1 MSSHHKVYAN
11 ELFQIM
17 ASRDVDQ
24 TRKLELVLKLKTNIK
39 KDAVDIAQVPTY
51 FEALSIGVDIPDLG
65 ISVASF
71 STLAHLIK
79 RVSMQDKTGM
89 VLKNQSFLVLPI
101 IINRLANSNTSTL
114 SSARKALE
122 AYWFSSPREV
132 ESAILDIALKHRNT
146 DITLEAV
153 HWLHH
158 IISNVN
164 QHFNLTRFV
173 PQLAKLLATYPSS
186 HSTQLQNSIKSLLCD
201 YYNFK
206 QNRLYKFDLARE
218 LELKNVPDTIK
229 ESIMQNIAG
238 INPESTSVTKPDSNF
253 VIAGDGNVRV
263 TATIESTEK
272 RYAPVRPRYTA
283 STVSS
288 RSELVPTA
296 KASSPLPVPVPAQT
310 KMTPPPVQDHQSIPS
325 EAETLLPEI
334 RDIIS
339 KYNYELD
346 TSIRSVSFEGS
357 EQMLSTFNDLLP
369 PFNSKETEFNW
380 GQREKNIVQMRSI
393 LRGNAPSLYRRDLI
407 VGLKDSAE
415 AICKAVSSLRTTLS
429 SHGCQL
435 VKECAIFLKTDIDSL
450 VDLFMP
456 SLVRLCAAT
465 KHIAS
470 TNANMSIVAICANA
484 SYSPRL
490 LQRIVNATNE
500 KNVQPRSYSGIWLQI
515 TVSRFFNSHSFLSSH
530 GSTPNTGVD
539 LAMKA
544 LAKLLKDP
552 NPTVRQIAKDSYW
565 CLWRKLPTQSELLLS
580 KLEPKIIKIVE
591 RSRPKDVSHEEVSA
605 PTLNMQRSRPS
616 LKETIIER
624 NKDLRLKQREL
635 SSSRMSTREASDS
648 QKLDQSHREELHIKR
663 VATRTNSTNGFR
675 QNSIER
681 NLSNS
686 HKPDLRP
693 PSKEGVSPKD
703 IEPESV
709 QQETTRTKQTD
720 TAPASKEVAFDVE
733 ADPILKF
740 LSSYQTDLI
749 KEGINLLKY
758 AIMGEEELSPEITSL
773 LKSISLRQPKL
784 LEPLLLSNDNLFKRS
799 FQFFSA
805 EDFLRICSIVINPI
819 EGRTI
824 ELLIS
829 MMTVDELYESII
841 KLLSYSINTANI
853 LGDDELTMQVIKYKS
868 SIIQL
873 IVVFLQSS
881 LEKIPIRDS
890 YFSKVTSNFL
900 ELVSILKSTD
910 IYPEFS
916 KLLAKLYSINIA
928 LFVSELDLVDI
939 NTKEEVEYIVG
950 IDHTLSMKNIPNTM
964 PNSLFELTEVQKTH
978 SYDGFS
984 PVKTNQDFTMIW
996 PERKDNDDYNFIPKS
1011 ANDSQ
1016 KNIAAQFQGFN
1027 HHESKSED
1035 PVKEYS
1041 DSMDIDNPA
1050 ANDRNSTPALAGE
1063 LSESNSLH
1071 AAIEGVA
1078 DLSMDQH
1085 DSPKNRATDENVF
1098 LDSSSSIKSGLFNR
1112 TNGDHSIE
1120 LAKDLAQVQ
1129 ICEQPPS
1136 LIDQNV
1142 QLQTFLDKV
1151 DPLKSISN
1159 RNKPI
1164 AIYEDSKGSP
1174 QKLKEH
1180 RYSEFNW
1187 FNFQVAR
1194 LQLESDDDEVEDNET
1209 TEDDYSELLMDVCE
1223 SLKSLELDSKTL
1235 TTALD
1240 LLQNM
1245 HRFGFEFVKYYE
1257 NEGAKLM
1264 EESLWQFFHDCNKVS
1279 ITNKV
1284 RGLVLLKQL
1293 LIIHSKLDLANLWT
1307 TLINV
1312 ACLPDSENEIAFALR
1327 DISSEI
1333 LSGLYR
1339 SDELLDVLFSS
1350 FTSDHLSRA
1359 STFILGT
1366 LSKVLDSTSIPE
1378 LLSDSILQQIDRV
1391 LRNFVNSR
1399 NAECRRYAILC
1410 YGKLVKSSRVS
1421 FVGKSPDNT
1430 ILDGI
1435 IQRFS
1440 PSQRRLVE
1448 YYSQDPKS

>member
-253 VIAGDGNVRV
+253 VIA
-263 TATIESTEK
+263 
-272 RYAPVRPRYTA
+272 
-283 STVSS
+283 
-288 RSELVPTA
+288 
-296 KASSPLPVPVPAQT
+296 
-310 KMTPPPVQDHQSIPS
+310 VQDHQSIPS

-635 SSSRMSTREASDS
+635 N
-648 QKLDQSHREELHIKR
+648 QSHREELHIKR

-703 IEPESV
+703 IEQESV

-720 TAPASKEVAFDVE
+720 TAPASKEVAFDVQ

-1041 DSMDIDNPA
+1041 DN
-1050 ANDRNSTPALAGE
+1050 
-1063 LSESNSLH
+1063 
-1071 AAIEGVA
+1071 
-1078 DLSMDQH
+1078 
-1085 DSPKNRATDENVF
+1085 
-1098 LDSSSSIKSGLFNR
+1098 
-1112 TNGDHSIE
+1112 
-1120 LAKDLAQVQ
+1120 LAQVQ

-1421 FVGKSPDNT
+1421 FAGKSPDNT